1 MIEVAAVFF
10 MSCALSL
17 LLTPIVRRVAGYFQC
32 LDCPSDRKVH
42 TRPIPRLGGIA
53 LYLAFYLP
61 FIGAIFYPPFMG
73 EGIASRCSL
82 EWIVVGSTLVFL
94 LGVVDDIVRL
104 KAVPKLT
111 VQVIAAF
118 CAYLGGLGICR
129 IDLPWDS
136 VLTLGSFSLPVT
148 LFWFV
153 LVINAINLVDGLD
166 GLAAGLTLF
175 ASLVLLALSVI
186 AGKYLVAMGLAAV
199 AGVSLGFLRY
209 NFYPACIFMG
219 DSGSYFLGY
228 MLAALSILGSMKS
241 EATVAI
247 LIPIIALGVPLVD
260 AVLAPLRRIVLGKH
274 PFKPDRNHIHHKLLK
289 LGLTHRNAVLLL
301 YGATILLGVFT
312 LLIVKFHDE
321 RSALILL
328 ALGVIVVIA
337 LRRLGYLEYV
347 AVERIM
353 GYIKD
358 VSDEAGMRR
367 QRRAFLD
374 KQIAIDESRNAA
386 EMWGGVVE
394 ALRLLNVDR
403 AEIHFDGVRFELP
416 EERHYRWQKEDA
428 QDSCIMSDG
437 TVSDQDSEEHGHRIF
452 SVELPLTDTKKR
464 YGTLHLKKDVV
475 LDPINYYTLR
485 RIEHLRRSIVRK
497 LRVLEDAEQKHDAGA
512 TEK

>member
-1 MIEVAAVFF
+1 

-17 LLTPIVRRVAGYFQC
+17 LLTPIVQRVAGFFQC
-32 LDCPSDRKVH
+32 VDCPSDRKVH

-61 FIGAIFYPPFMG
+61 FIGAIFYPPLMG
-73 EGIASRCSL
+73 DEIVSKCSL
-82 EWIVVGSTLVFL
+82 GWIVVGSTLVFL

-104 KAVPKLT
+104 KAVSKLA

-118 CAYLGGLGICR
+118 CAYTGGLGICR

-136 VLTLGSFSLPVT
+136 VLTLGSFSMPVT
-148 LFWFV
+148 LFWFI

-175 ASLVLLALSVI
+175 ASLVLLALSII
-186 AGKYLVAMGLAAV
+186 AGKYLVAMGLAAL

-241 EATVAI
+241 QATVAI

-260 AVLAPLRRIVLGKH
+260 AVMAPLRRILLGKH
-274 PFKPDRNHIHHKLLK
+274 PFSPDKNHIHHKLLK
-289 LGLTHRNAVLLL
+289 LGLTHRDAVLLL
-301 YGATILLGVFT
+301 YGATILLGGFT
-312 LLIVKFHDE
+312 LLIVRIHDE
-321 RSALILL
+321 RSALMLL
-328 ALGVIVVIA
+328 ALGVIVVFA

-347 AVERIM
+347 AVERVM
-353 GYIKD
+353 SYFKD
-358 VSDEAGMRR
+358 LSDEAGMRR
-367 QRRAFLD
+367 HRRAFLE
-374 KQIAIDESRNAA
+374 KQIAIDESSNAT
-386 EMWGGVVE
+386 EMWSGVVE

-416 EERHYRWQKEDA
+416 EERHYRWQKEDGKG
-428 QDSCIMSDG
+428 SCILDG
-437 TVSDQDSEEHGHRIF
+437 TVPVPDQNSEEHGHRIL

-497 LRVLEDAEQKHDAGA
+497 LRVLEDAEQKHNAGV

>member
-1 MIEVAAVFF
+1 
-10 MSCALSL
+10 
-17 LLTPIVRRVAGYFQC
+17 
-32 LDCPSDRKVH
+32 
-42 TRPIPRLGGIA
+42 
-53 LYLAFYLP
+53 
-61 FIGAIFYPPFMG
+61 
-73 EGIASRCSL
+73 
-82 EWIVVGSTLVFL
+82 
-94 LGVVDDIVRL
+94 
-104 KAVPKLT
+104 
-111 VQVIAAF
+111 
-118 CAYLGGLGICR
+118 
-129 IDLPWDS
+129 
-136 VLTLGSFSLPVT
+136 
-148 LFWFV
+148 
-153 LVINAINLVDGLD
+153 
-166 GLAAGLTLF
+166 
-175 ASLVLLALSVI
+175 
-186 AGKYLVAMGLAAV
+186 
-199 AGVSLGFLRY
+199 
-209 NFYPACIFMG
+209 
-219 DSGSYFLGY
+219 

-428 QDSCIMSDG
+428 QDSCVMSGG
-437 TVSDQDSEEHGHRIF
+437 TVSDEDSEEHGHRIF